1 MAAIVTYARVSTA
14 RQGHSGLGLEAQQM
28 ASQRFATS
36 GGHRI
41 VAEFVEVESGKHADR
56 PQLVAALAAC
66 RLHRATLCIAKL
78 DRLSR
83 NMAFIAGL
91 MDSGVDFVACD
102 MPAASR
108 ISLHIMA
115 AMAEYE
121 RDMISQRTKA
131 ALAAAKARGV
141 RLGNPN
147 GAAGLLAGC
156 REASAKG
163 GAATRQRAQE
173 RAGQLLPL
181 LQKMEA
187 DGCQGATAMAS
198 ALNARGVPA
207 PKGIWYPEQ
216 VRRVL
221 RRAGGRQPP
230 PPFPT

>member
-1 MAAIVTYARVSTA
+1 MATIVTYARVSTL
-14 RQGHSGLGLEAQQM
+14 RQGHSGLGLEAQQQ
-28 ASQRFATS
+28 ALSSFAAS
-36 GGHRI
+36 GGHRV
-41 VAEFVEVESGKHADR
+41 VAAYVEIESGKHADR
-56 PQLVAALAAC
+56 PELRAALAAC

-83 NMAFIAGL
+83 NMAFIANL

-156 REASAKG
+156 RDASAKG
-163 GAATRQRAQE
+163 GAAMQQRANR
-173 RAGQLLPL
+173 RAAQVLPL
-181 LQKMEA
+181 LYQLQAE
-187 DGCQGATAMAS
+187 GCRSAS
-198 ALNARGVPA
+198 ALAAALNIRGVPA

-221 RRAGGRQPP
+221 RRASSE
-230 PPFPT
+230 